1 MGKRPDRVTKAKQR
15 AKGKLQEEIEACG
28 HEVISHP
35 KFHSEL
41 NAIEPY

>member
-1 MGKRPDRVTKAKQR
+1 MGKRPDRMTKAKQR
-15 AKGKLQEEIEACG
+15 AKGKLQEEIETRG
-28 HEVISHP
+28 HEVIFHS